1 MRAFLIDCRL
11 AEIPVLQTWGGVG
24 RQSMILI
31 SGCMIKDF
39 TSLTRFLKMWRLRE
53 YPISRKLRMAGMDTS
68 NFTGEMHAYR
78 DQSSS
83 TKHRYQPGP
92 HIHGHEPAWGDRATG
107 RRRGLRHRHPLYQRV
122 SSLHKS
128 PTMGAGQL
136 QPVEFLRRAHSSYQ
150 SQDRN

>member
-1 MRAFLIDCRL
+1 M
-11 AEIPVLQTWGGVG
+11 
-24 RQSMILI
+24 I
-31 SGCMIKDF
+31 SGCMIKEF
-39 TSLTRFLKMWRLRE
+39 TSSTRFLKMWRLRE

-128 PTMGAGQL
+128 PTMGACQL
-136 QPVEFLRRAHSSYQ
+136 RGKEDQICFRAGSAFRFRGYLRGEGETLCAAR
-150 SQDRN
+150 